1 MNNKAFTLM
10 ELLTI
15 IVVLSV
21 IALITIPL
29 INDTLQDSKRKISQN
44 SAQQY
49 KKAVDEY
56 ILQQQ
61 MKKKDIIL
69 NGTYNINSHGYL
81 VKNRETHE
89 IEFTGKKP
97 ENGKFIYANDELQT
111 ACITINGYKI
121 TFEQDEVVNTEIGI
135 CEIN

>member
-61 MKKKDIIL
+61 IKL
-69 NGTYNINSHGYL
+69 
-81 VKNRETHE
+81 
-89 IEFTGKKP
+89 
-97 ENGKFIYANDELQT
+97 
-111 ACITINGYKI
+111 TINRQIK
-121 TFEQDEVVNTEIGI
+121 VVYFLIKSANILKRQSRSFHTIVGM
-135 CEIN
+135 